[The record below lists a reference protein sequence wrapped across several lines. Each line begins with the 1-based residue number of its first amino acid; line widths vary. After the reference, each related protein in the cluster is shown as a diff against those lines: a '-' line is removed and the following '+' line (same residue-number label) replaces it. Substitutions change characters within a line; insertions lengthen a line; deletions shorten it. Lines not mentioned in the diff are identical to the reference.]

1 MVLQG
6 DPSHGGQP
14 RRNVFRA
21 AFCPLYS
28 TVTLHKILTPAT
40 FLVVKNL
47 PFSAEDMSSIPG
59 RGTKTPHAV
68 GQLKRGAAT
77 TEPESHN

>member
-1 MVLQG
+1 MVVSPDITCSGL
-6 DPSHGGQP
+6 PS
-14 RRNVFRA
+14 A
-21 AFCPLYS
+21 LS
-28 TVTLHKILTPAT
+28 TVWSLCTRSRL
-40 FLVVKNL
+40 LVVKNL

-59 RGTKTPHAV
+59 QGTKTPHAT